1 MTLIQS
7 IDYAAIAPVL
17 AVAVAAVVVL
27 VADLFVTTRR
37 VDVAAGLSIAG
48 VAIGF
53 GWAAWLAT
61 QPRRATFCLPRGQC
75 SYVTDDYTVYFQLL
89 LLAVLFV
96 VLLLSRTTVADD
108 ALPAGEFHFLLLS
121 SGAGMLTLAAA
132 RDLITLLIS
141 LEVVSL
147 PAFVLVGLRRGDPRG
162 IEAALKFFL
171 FSVVATALTVYGM
184 ALLYGV
190 TGTVHVDGIA
200 SALAGVRDGGGAKAS
215 LAATAVILVV
225 VGFAFKISA
234 VPFHFWAPDTYQG
247 APVPI
252 AAFLS
257 TASKAAGFAGLL
269 VLLLDAFVRY
279 ADVWGPVLAVLA
291 ALTMTVG
298 NVVALRQWHL
308 VRLLAWST
316 VAQAGYML
324 VPLGVAA
331 TSGGRT
337 PTELRSAGQATLVYL
352 GIYVAM
358 NLGAFACTVL
368 VMRTQPRGAID
379 DLRGLVRQSPLIAV
393 AFALFLTALAGLP
406 PGVAG
411 LFAKV
416 AVLREAVHGHVVW
429 LAVVTAVNAV
439 IGLAYYLRVA
449 ALLFAG
455 EAAPA
460 DTEKP
465 RRPVLSLATTG
476 LALSLAATVALSVY
490 PQPLFHWAK
499 DAAGVLSDS

>member
-1 MTLIQS
+1 
-7 IDYAAIAPVL
+7 
-17 AVAVAAVVVL
+17 
-27 VADLFVTTRR
+27 
-37 VDVAAGLSIAG
+37 
-48 VAIGF
+48 
-53 GWAAWLAT
+53 
-61 QPRRATFCLPRGQC
+61 
-75 SYVTDDYTVYFQLL
+75 
-89 LLAVLFV
+89 
-96 VLLLSRTTVADD
+96 
-108 ALPAGEFHFLLLS
+108 
-121 SGAGMLTLAAA
+121 
-132 RDLITLLIS
+132 
-141 LEVVSL
+141 
-147 PAFVLVGLRRGDPRG
+147 
-162 IEAALKFFL
+162 
-171 FSVVATALTVYGM
+171 
-184 ALLYGV
+184 
-190 TGTVHVDGIA
+190 
-200 SALAGVRDGGGAKAS
+200 
-215 LAATAVILVV
+215 
-225 VGFAFKISA
+225 
-234 VPFHFWAPDTYQG
+234 
-247 APVPI
+247 
-252 AAFLS
+252 
-257 TASKAAGFAGLL
+257 
-269 VLLLDAFVRY
+269 
-279 ADVWGPVLAVLA
+279 
-291 ALTMTVG
+291 
-298 NVVALRQWHL
+298 
-308 VRLLAWST
+308 
-316 VAQAGYML
+316 